1 MTDSATNPDAVND
14 NAPVNDNAAAIEG
27 PTRDLDAE
35 LQAALGD
42 PRLENV
48 VGAAMLVATAFRL
61 RDEDALILTLRRLTD
76 AVAFLEEDDVEV
88 RQAAC
93 G

>member
-1 MTDSATNPDAVND
+1 MTEPAENADAVND
-14 NAPVNDNAAAIEG
+14 NAPMSESPV
-27 PTRDLDAE
+27 RDLDAE
-35 LQAALGD
+35 LQAAMTD

-61 RDEDALILTLRRLTD
+61 RDEDALILTLRRLSD
-76 AVAFLEEDDVEV
+76 AVALLEDEAVEV
-88 RQAAC
+88 RQAVC

>member
-1 MTDSATNPDAVND
+1 MTDPAVNPDAVND
-14 NAPVNDNAAAIEG
+14 NAPGFES

-42 PRLENV
+42 ARIENV

-76 AVAFLEEDDVEV
+76 AVALLEEDEVEL
-88 RQAAC
+88 RRAAC

>member
-1 MTDSATNPDAVND
+1 MTYQAAVND
-14 NAPVNDNAAAIEG
+14 NQPALPELELADLDLPGELAAA
-27 PTRDLDAE
+27 LD
-35 LQAALGD
+35 D

-61 RDEDALILTLRRLTD
+61 RDEEALIMMLRRLTNAVDDLAHDD
-76 AVAFLEEDDVEV
+76 APA
-88 RQAAC
+88 RRAAC

>member
-1 MTDSATNPDAVND
+1 MTESSSHPVND
-14 NAPVNDNAAAIEG
+14 NAPLGENPVH
-27 PTRDLDAE
+27 DLDAA
-35 LQAALGD
+35 LVAAMGD
-42 PRLENV
+42 LRIENV

-76 AVAFLEEDDVEV
+76 AVALLEADAPAL
-88 RQAAC
+88 RQVAC

>member
-1 MTDSATNPDAVND
+1 MTRPAAVND
-14 NAPVNDNAAAIEG
+14 NQPALGELRARRSRAPQDLAAA
-27 PTRDLDAE
+27 LD
-35 LQAALGD
+35 D

-61 RDEDALILTLRRLTD
+61 RDEEALIMMLRRLTNAVDGLSRDD
-76 AVAFLEEDDVEV
+76 APA
-88 RQAAC
+88 RRAAC

>member
-1 MTDSATNPDAVND
+1 MTSHAAVND
-14 NAPVNDNAAAIEG
+14 NQPILE
-27 PTRDLDAE
+27 PLELDDPE
-35 LQAALGD
+35 LADELVAALDD

-61 RDEDALILTLRRLTD
+61 RDEEALIMMLRRLTN
-76 AVAFLEEDDVEV
+76 AVDGLARDEAPA
-88 RQAAC
+88 RRAAC

>member
-1 MTDSATNPDAVND
+1 MTSPALSAQAAVND
-14 NAPVNDNAAAIEG
+14 NQPAHEPLELA
-27 PTRDLDAE
+27 DLDLPDE
-35 LQAALGD
+35 LVAALDD

-61 RDEDALILTLRRLTD
+61 RDEEALIMMLRRLTN
-76 AVAFLEEDDVEV
+76 AVDGLAKDEAPA
-88 RQAAC
+88 RRAAC